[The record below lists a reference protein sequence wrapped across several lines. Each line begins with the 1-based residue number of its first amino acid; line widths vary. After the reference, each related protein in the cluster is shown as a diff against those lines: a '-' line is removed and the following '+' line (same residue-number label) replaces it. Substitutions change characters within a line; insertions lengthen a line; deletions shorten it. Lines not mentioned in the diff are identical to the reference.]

1 MFLMR
6 SPRLGAPGLMASLI
20 RLSLAALL
28 LCGATAGAAQAR
40 IWVGVGIPLFVP
52 PVVVGPP
59 AYYPPPYSYGPPVG
73 YPPSGNTFSYT
84 PGSQPQSL
92 APPGGYGPQGG
103 YAPPGY
109 TPPQG
114 YPAQGGYPPPPGYPA
129 QGGYTPS
136 SGYTPSMGGGAM
148 EGAQSCQAGAYVC
161 PLVQDTPPGGA
172 CSCPGHGGQP
182 VRGQAD

>member
-1 MFLMR
+1 MFIMR
-6 SPRLGAPGLMASLI
+6 SPRRWATELMPSLI
-20 RLSLAALL
+20 RVSLAALL
-28 LCGATAGAAQAR
+28 LCGAMAGAAQAR

-59 AYYPPPYSYGPPVG
+59 AYYPPYYYGPPGG

-84 PGSQPQSL
+84 PGTQPQSL
-92 APPGGYGPQGG
+92 APPSGYGS
-103 YAPPGY
+103 
-109 TPPQG
+109 
-114 YPAQGGYPPPPGYPA
+114 QGGYPPPPGYYPP

-136 SGYTPSMGGGAM
+136 GAYTPSMGGGPV

>member
-6 SPRLGAPGLMASLI
+6 SASRWAPRPMAVLMGG
-20 RLSLAALL
+20 SLAALL
-28 LCGATAGAAQAR
+28 LCSVLAGAAQAR
-40 IWVGVGIPLFVP
+40 IWVGVGIPLFLP

-59 AYYPPPYSYGPPVG
+59 AYYPPPYYYGPPAG
-73 YPPSGNTFSYT
+73 YPPPGNTFSYSP

-92 APPGGYGPQGG
+92 APPSGYGPQGG
-103 YAPPGY
+103 YAPP
-109 TPPQG
+109 P
-114 YPAQGGYPPPPGYPA
+114 GYPP

-136 SGYTPSMGGGAM
+136 GGYPPSMGGGSA
-148 EGAQSCQAGAYVC
+148 EGVQACQAGAYVC

-172 CSCPGHGGQP
+172 CSCPGHGGQM

>member
-1 MFLMR
+1 MFVMR
-6 SPRLGAPGLMASLI
+6 SPSRWAPGLM

-28 LCGATAGAAQAR
+28 LCGAMVGAAQAR

-59 AYYPPPYSYGPPVG
+59 AYYPPPPYYYGPPAG
-73 YPPSGNTFSYT
+73 YPPAGNTFSYT
-84 PGSQPQSL
+84 PGQPQSL
-92 APPGGYGPQGG
+92 APPSGYGP
-103 YAPPGY
+103 
-109 TPPQG
+109 
-114 YPAQGGYPPPPGYPA
+114 QGGYPPPPGYPP

-136 SGYTPSMGGGAM
+136 GAYTPSMGGGPVA
-148 EGAQSCQAGAYVC
+148 GAQSCQAGAYVC

-172 CSCPGHGGQP
+172 CSCPGHGGQS

>member
-1 MFLMR
+1 MFLVR
-6 SPRLGAPGLMASLI
+6 SPRRRATELMPSVMRVL
-20 RLSLAALL
+20 LVALL
-28 LCGATAGAAQAR
+28 LCGVMAGAAQAR

-59 AYYPPPYSYGPPVG
+59 AYYPPYYYGPPGG

-84 PGSQPQSL
+84 PGTQPQSL
-92 APPGGYGPQGG
+92 APPSGYGS
-103 YAPPGY
+103 
-109 TPPQG
+109 
-114 YPAQGGYPPPPGYPA
+114 QGGYPPPPGYYPP

-136 SGYTPSMGGGAM
+136 GAYTPSMGGGPV

-172 CSCPGHGGQP
+172 CSCPGHGGQQ